1 MRSGDDTFR
10 IAGKKNKKAGTL
22 RQMGG
27 IFQTK
32 SVTREKAQALLKDQA
47 TMLSYGSQSKTLLKA
62 LVTAYHPVPIST
74 KPT

>member
-1 MRSGDDTFR
+1 
-10 IAGKKNKKAGTL
+10 
-22 RQMGG
+22 MGG

-47 TMLSYGSQSKTLLKA
+47 TMLSYGSQSKTFLKA

-74 KPT
+74 KPTWHEHLEKDYITFKLL